1 MQGDYGN
8 WIAAACRWLGTAPT
22 NELPQQLMDAI
33 RSAEGDELEALL
45 GVVSENFDEIPSG
58 PLRIRQLMQ
67 QTAVRLQQLV
77 RDEASDVAILSP
89 DLLSRLADMLA
100 GVDDLAA
107 AHCLQMLALQP
118 DEESINALAATLTEQ
133 PPEQPQAVLIA
144 LSPLWQLDGGLLE
157 LFFDRLGDGFLQPAT
172 MAALVDLANFSFR
185 TQRMPKHAYAE
196 RAADLVSLL
205 TSLTQRLRLM
215 EENPKR
221 FGEDVES
228 IQRVLNES
236 VALTVSLCDA
246 LGLVGDPVAIDSLKV
261 AMGLSHR
268 RVQTESAGALA
279 RLGDAAGKERLIEL
293 SEDRVAR
300 LRAVTY
306 AEELGFAESI
316 ELELRSPQSI
326 AEAEL
331 ASWLAA
337 GDRFGVAPHEM
348 ELIDS
353 RSQYWPSYEDPRD
366 CYLFRYTYLLPSGQ
380 FSNIGIAGPLTCA
393 FNSDL
398 GNLPPDDIYAAFAG
412 WQAEHEDIYEV
423 PEALL
428 NRDQRREA
436 DQLVRT
442 LEDRGCVLKQL
453 IALTF
458 FFGELALLA
467 LVELDGKRLHV
478 VTDGTELFS
487 YAASDHP
494 TAITA
499 DLVLSIFR
507 GRKLLRTFNH

>member
-1 MQGDYGN
+1 MQGDHGN

-22 NELPQQLMDAI
+22 QELPEQMVESI
-33 RSAEGDELEALL
+33 RSAAADELEAML
-45 GVVSENFDEIPSG
+45 GVVAENFDELPAG
-58 PLRIRQLMQ
+58 PMRLRLLMQ
-67 QTAVRLQQLV
+67 QLAVRLRHIV
-77 RDEASDVAILSP
+77 RDEASDVAVISP
-89 DLLSRLADMLA
+89 DLLARLADMLA
-100 GVDDLAA
+100 GVDEIAA

-118 DEESINALAATLTEQ
+118 DEEAVNALAAALSEQ

-144 LSPLWQLDGGLLE
+144 LSPLWQLDGNLLE

-172 MAALVDLANFSFR
+172 MAALVDLANYSFR
-185 TQRMPKHAYAE
+185 TQRMTKHAYTDRAE
-196 RAADLVSLL
+196 DLISLL
-205 TSLTQRLRLM
+205 QSLTQRLRLM
-215 EENPKR
+215 EENPTR

-236 VALTVSLCDA
+236 VSLTVSLCDA
-246 LGLVGDPVAIDSLKV
+246 LGLIGAPVAVEPLKV

-279 RLGDAAGKERLIEL
+279 RLGDESGRQRLIEL
-293 SEDRVAR
+293 ADDRVAR

-306 AEELGFAESI
+306 AEELGLAETI
-316 ELELRSPQSI
+316 DAELRSPQSM

-348 ELIDS
+348 ELVDS
-353 RSQYWPSYEDPRD
+353 RTQYWPSYEDPRD
-366 CYLFRYTYLLPSGQ
+366 CYLFRYTYIVPSGQ
-380 FSNIGIAGPLTCA
+380 LSNIGIAGPLTCA

-398 GNLPPDDIYAAFAG
+398 ANLPPDDIYAVFAG
-412 WQAEHEDIYEV
+412 WQAEHDDIYEI
-423 PEALL
+423 PEAVL

-436 DQLVRT
+436 DRLVRT
-442 LEDRGCVLKQL
+442 LEERGCEVKQL
-453 IALTF
+453 VALTF

-467 LVELDGKRLHV
+467 LIEHEGKRLHA
-478 VTDGTELFS
+478 VTDGTELFC
-487 YAASDHP
+487 YPASDHP

>member
-1 MQGDYGN
+1 MKK
-8 WIAAACRWLGTAPT
+8 
-22 NELPQQLMDAI
+22 
-33 RSAEGDELEALL
+33 RSTHWPA
-45 GVVSENFDEIPSG
+45 
-58 PLRIRQLMQ
+58 
-67 QTAVRLQQLV
+67 RL
-77 RDEASDVAILSP
+77 S
-89 DLLSRLADMLA
+89 
-100 GVDDLAA
+100 
-107 AHCLQMLALQP
+107 
-118 DEESINALAATLTEQ
+118 EQ
-133 PPEQPQAVLIA
+133 PPEQPQSVLIA
-144 LSPLWQLDGGLLE
+144 LSPLWQLEGNLLE

-172 MAALVDLANFSFR
+172 MAAMLDLANYSFR
-185 TQRMPKHAYAE
+185 TQRMAKHAYADRVE
-196 RAADLVSLL
+196 DLISLL
-205 TSLTQRLRLM
+205 RNLTQRLQLM

-236 VALTVSLCDA
+236 VSLTVSLCDA
-246 LGLVGDPVAIDSLKV
+246 LGLIGSSAAIEPLK
-261 AMGLSHR
+261 AALGLSHR
-268 RVQTESAGALA
+268 RVQTESAGALT
-279 RLGDAAGKERLIEL
+279 RLGDGTGKQRLIEL
-293 SEDRVAR
+293 AEDRVAR

-306 AEELGFAESI
+306 AEELGLAEAI
-316 ELELRSPQSI
+316 ESELRSPQSM
-326 AEAEL
+326 AEAQL

-353 RSQYWPSYEDPRD
+353 RTQYWPSYEEPQD
-366 CYLFRYTYLLPSGQ
+366 CYLFRYTYIVPSGQ
-380 FSNIGIAGPLTCA
+380 LSNIGIAGPLTCA

-398 GNLPPDDIYAAFAG
+398 ANLPPDDIYAVFAG

-436 DQLVRT
+436 DRLVRT
-442 LEDRGCVLKQL
+442 LEDRGCIVKQL
-453 IALTF
+453 VALTF

-467 LVELDGKRLHV
+467 VVDLDGKKLNA
-478 VTDGTELFS
+478 VTDGTEIYS